1 MFGVGAAS
9 ARMEADRKTQLNLRR
24 IGTLVLAAA
33 EDAFVVNIA
42 GVQEKVV
49 ELLTA
54 TAASS
59 PSSATRAEVYM
70 VLRALLLRVSPVHL
84 APLWPIVNAEL
95 QAALSSLLPGY
106 HGPEAAD
113 TYDHPAVLLQ
123 ACKLLDTLI
132 VLAPDD
138 FQLHE
143 WLYITDTIDAVYR
156 PDHWTPTALIDE
168 LADELGATQTHVTQQ
183 HAATTGA
190 IVDTKGLPLRKP
202 LLRPDSIAG
211 VAQMSKEELS
221 VRVLQPFFSQ
231 LSIYAFESTYSM
243 GSPDR
248 DGCVDDLLADLF
260 DEATVVG
267 G

>member
-1 MFGVGAAS
+1 
-9 ARMEADRKTQLNLRR
+9 
-24 IGTLVLAAA
+24 
-33 EDAFVVNIA
+33 
-42 GVQEKVV
+42 
-49 ELLTA
+49 
-54 TAASS
+54 
-59 PSSATRAEVYM
+59 
-70 VLRALLLRVSPVHL
+70 
-84 APLWPIVNAEL
+84 
-95 QAALSSLLPGY
+95 
-106 HGPEAAD
+106 
-113 TYDHPAVLLQ
+113 
-123 ACKLLDTLI
+123 

-168 LADELGATQTHVTQQ
+168 LADELGAAQTNVPQQ
-183 HAATTGA
+183 HAAATGTS
-190 IVDTKGLPLRKP
+190 VDTKGLPLRKP

-211 VAQMSKEELS
+211 VAQMAKEELS

-243 GSPDR
+243 GTPDR
-248 DGCVDDLLADLF
+248 DGCVEDLLADLF